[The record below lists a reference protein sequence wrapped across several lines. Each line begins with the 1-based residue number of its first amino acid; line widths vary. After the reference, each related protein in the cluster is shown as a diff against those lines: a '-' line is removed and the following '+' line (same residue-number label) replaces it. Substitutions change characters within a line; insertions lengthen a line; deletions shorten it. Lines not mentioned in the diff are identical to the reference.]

1 MQAWSALTAIARAAT
16 GWNFCWGIF
25 DSMTE
30 HEVRTLPPVAFPSD
44 GHRAIT
50 GAAIRVLP
58 EEDLAYLEPEA
69 ELLADVYCGFPDQN
83 WMTYGEFSE
92 AAIYDERFPDCRRAW
107 DISGYCLFHPLTKA
121 GEFIGHGP
129 PTSPKACQKLLP
141 FVLEAFRGGRHR
153 DAVRHLGVLLH
164 YVEDSGTPGHV
175 IETKGE
181 LHTALDAIPDDL
193 VNIDG
198 YEPRLLAD
206 AEDELADAIM
216 ERVGE
221 LIEYVRPRAERM
233 IARFETE
240 GIEPLRDLHAE
251 CANECARASADV
263 VHTILHQVK
272 DLPKRVH
279 EPSPAGV
286 ELLSNGS
293 FELDYDW
300 DGVPDGWL
308 VRWHDLDDREV
319 VAERTSEQRYAGL
332 WSVKLAKTPAA
343 GVEWIPAWPQAIDV
357 EPGQIYE
364 LTAYVRA
371 EQATGK
377 SFLIAYFHRE
387 DTTEVARERGQPL
400 NGGPAEAGWRRL
412 ELRLTVPEGAARM
425 LVGLRS
431 EGNSGAVWFDSV
443 SLVRLDL

>member
-1 MQAWSALTAIARAAT
+1 M
-16 GWNFCWGIF
+16 
-25 DSMTE
+25 
-30 HEVRTLPPVAFPSD
+30 
-44 GHRAIT
+44 
-50 GAAIRVLP
+50 
-58 EEDLAYLEPEA
+58 
-69 ELLADVYCGFPDQN
+69 
-83 WMTYGEFSE
+83 
-92 AAIYDERFPDCRRAW
+92 
-107 DISGYCLFHPLTKA
+107 
-121 GEFIGHGP
+121 
-129 PTSPKACQKLLP
+129 
-141 FVLEAFRGGRHR
+141 
-153 DAVRHLGVLLH
+153 
-164 YVEDSGTPGHV
+164 
-175 IETKGE
+175 
-181 LHTALDAIPDDL
+181 HTALDAIPDDL

-343 GVEWIPAWPQAIDV
+343 GVEWIPAWPHAIDV

-364 LTAYVRA
+364 LAAYVRA